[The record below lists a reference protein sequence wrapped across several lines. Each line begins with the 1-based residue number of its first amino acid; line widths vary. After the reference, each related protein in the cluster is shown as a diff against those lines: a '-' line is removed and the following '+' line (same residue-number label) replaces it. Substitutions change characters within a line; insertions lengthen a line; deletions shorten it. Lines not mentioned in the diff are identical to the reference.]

1 MMPVRRP
8 PATGRRSAHAA
19 PTVTAVLSSRAVP
32 RAPGWA
38 DDDTAAALSRKGC
51 FCGGVVDDVRRRS
64 RYYGSDWCD
73 PFRSVDDALKTLS
86 SAVYM
91 FMALFFVEVAL
102 AEAARDETDGAVGVT
117 EFLFLIALSGIAQ
130 TVVGAQ
136 PLVVLRPTGPIVL
149 VTTSLY
155 ELSGTLWPAEGEG
168 ECVFERP
175 TRGVLIRAFLFVWLV

>member
-1 MMPVRRP
+1 M
-8 PATGRRSAHAA
+8 
-19 PTVTAVLSSRAVP
+19 
-32 RAPGWA
+32 
-38 DDDTAAALSRKGC
+38 
-51 FCGGVVDDVRRRS
+51 RRRS

-136 PLVVLRPTGPIVL
+136 VSAVLNRAGVCPSRHAKGDTEEQAGVTWWVQPLVVLRPTGPIVL

-175 TRGVLIRAFLFVWLV
+175 TRGVLIRAFLFVWLVWRRLRQP